1 LYHEEVVLVP
11 FVAEFRI
18 TQQRALVA
26 VLLLLLERMFGYI
39 RELIVTQGGEY
50 LAQITQTNDTRGLLV
65 HAGAIVEKYAGAAI
79 VVVAY
84 ILARYCW

>member
-1 LYHEEVVLVP
+1 MVP

-26 VLLLLLERMFGYI
+26 VLLERMFGYI
-39 RELIVTQGGEY
+39 RGLIVTQGGEH
-50 LAQITQTNDTRGLLV
+50 LAQITQTNDTRRLLI
-65 HAGAIVEKYAGAAI
+65 HARAIVEEYAGAAI

-84 ILARYCW
+84 VGEVWLVKV

>member
-1 LYHEEVVLVP
+1 MLVP

-39 RELIVTQGGEY
+39 RELVVIQGGKN
-50 LAQITQTNDTRGLLV
+50 LAQIAQTNDTRRLLV
-65 HAGAIVEKYAGAAI
+65 HAGAIVEEYAGAAI
-79 VVVAY
+79 VVVAC
-84 ILARYCW
+84 IGEVSLVEML